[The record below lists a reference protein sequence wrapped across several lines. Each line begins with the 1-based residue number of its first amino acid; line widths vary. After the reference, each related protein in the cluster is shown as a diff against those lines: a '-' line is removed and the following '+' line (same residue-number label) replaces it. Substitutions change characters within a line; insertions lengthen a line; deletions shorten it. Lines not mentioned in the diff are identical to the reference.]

1 MSELNEQ
8 TAQMEDQET
17 STGTGED
24 KAEPEKAEPEKAETN
39 QAESSANKASEETGD
54 DQDAPEEE
62 KADGQPEGSEAP
74 EEKADS
80 VKTAE
85 QQKKEDDEKYMRL
98 MAEFQNYKKRVAK
111 EKQDIQSFANEK
123 IITELLEVL
132 DNFERSLEHSSDAD
146 ENYVK
151 GMEMIFQQL
160 FGFGH
165 GNGYPK
171 DRVVPEQRNKK
182 ILDGVK
188 KVTYRPLLDMLKD
201 VDQEFVKETISGKHF
216 AEYFYRDSK
225 DEAIKAYLK
234 ELH

>member
-24 KAEPEKAEPEKAETN
+24 KAEPEKAETN
-39 QAESSANKASEETGD
+39 QAESPANKASEETGD
-54 DQDAPEEE
+54 YQDAPEEE
-62 KADGQPEGSEAP
+62 KADGQPEGSEAH

-160 FGFGH
+160 KTAMEKAG
-165 GNGYPK
+165 
-171 DRVVPEQRNKK
+171 
-182 ILDGVK
+182 
-188 KVTYRPLLDMLKD
+188 LKEIQALGED
-201 VDQEFVKETISGKHF
+201 FDPAVHNAVMQEESDELESGKV
-216 AEYFYRDSK
+216 SK
-225 DEAIKAYLK
+225 VLQKGYKLNDKVIRAAMVAVAK
-234 ELH
+234 

>member
-24 KAEPEKAEPEKAETN
+24 KAEPEKAETKEAETP
-39 QAESSANKASEETGD
+39 ANKVSEETGD
-54 DQDAPEEE
+54 DQDAQDAPEGE

-160 FGFGH
+160 KTAMEKAG
-165 GNGYPK
+165 
-171 DRVVPEQRNKK
+171 
-182 ILDGVK
+182 
-188 KVTYRPLLDMLKD
+188 LKEIQALGED
-201 VDQEFVKETISGKHF
+201 FDPAVHNAVMQEESDELESGKV
-216 AEYFYRDSK
+216 SK
-225 DEAIKAYLK
+225 VLQKGYKLNDKVIRAAMVAVAK
-234 ELH
+234 

>member
-24 KAEPEKAEPEKAETN
+24 KAEPEKAETN
-39 QAESSANKASEETGD
+39 QAESPADKASEETGD

-160 FGFGH
+160 KTAMEKAG
-165 GNGYPK
+165 
-171 DRVVPEQRNKK
+171 
-182 ILDGVK
+182 
-188 KVTYRPLLDMLKD
+188 LKEIQALGED
-201 VDQEFVKETISGKHF
+201 FDPAVHNAVMQEESDELESGKV
-216 AEYFYRDSK
+216 SK
-225 DEAIKAYLK
+225 VLQKGYKLNDKVIRAAMVAVAK
-234 ELH
+234 

>member
-24 KAEPEKAEPEKAETN
+24 KAEPEKAETKET
-39 QAESSANKASEETGD
+39 ESPANKVSEETGD
-54 DQDAPEEE
+54 DQDAQDAPEGE

-160 FGFGH
+160 KTAMEKAG
-165 GNGYPK
+165 
-171 DRVVPEQRNKK
+171 
-182 ILDGVK
+182 
-188 KVTYRPLLDMLKD
+188 LKEIQALGED
-201 VDQEFVKETISGKHF
+201 FDPAVHNAVMQEESDELESGKV
-216 AEYFYRDSK
+216 SK
-225 DEAIKAYLK
+225 VLQKGYKLNDKVIRAAMVAVAK
-234 ELH
+234 

>member
-24 KAEPEKAEPEKAETN
+24 KAEPEKAETN
-39 QAESSANKASEETGD
+39 QAESSANKVSEETGD
-54 DQDAPEEE
+54 DQDAQDAPEGE
-62 KADGQPEGSEAP
+62 KADGQPESSETT

-160 FGFGH
+160 KTAMEKAG
-165 GNGYPK
+165 
-171 DRVVPEQRNKK
+171 
-182 ILDGVK
+182 
-188 KVTYRPLLDMLKD
+188 LKEIQALGED
-201 VDQEFVKETISGKHF
+201 FDPAVHNAVMQEESDELESGKV
-216 AEYFYRDSK
+216 SK
-225 DEAIKAYLK
+225 VLQKGYKLNDKVIRAAMVAVAK
-234 ELH
+234 

>member
-24 KAEPEKAEPEKAETN
+24 KAEPEKAETN
-39 QAESSANKASEETGD
+39 QAESPADKASEETGD

-62 KADGQPEGSEAP
+62 KTDGQPEGSEAP
-74 EEKADS
+74 EGKADS

-160 FGFGH
+160 KTAMEKAG
-165 GNGYPK
+165 
-171 DRVVPEQRNKK
+171 
-182 ILDGVK
+182 
-188 KVTYRPLLDMLKD
+188 LKEIQALGED
-201 VDQEFVKETISGKHF
+201 FDPAVHNAVMQEESDELESGKV
-216 AEYFYRDSK
+216 SK
-225 DEAIKAYLK
+225 VLQKGYKLNDKVIRAAMVAVAK
-234 ELH
+234 

>member
-24 KAEPEKAEPEKAETN
+24 KAEPEKAETN
-39 QAESSANKASEETGD
+39 QAESPADKASEETGD

-74 EEKADS
+74 EGKADS

-160 FGFGH
+160 KTAMEKAG
-165 GNGYPK
+165 
-171 DRVVPEQRNKK
+171 
-182 ILDGVK
+182 
-188 KVTYRPLLDMLKD
+188 LKEIQALGED
-201 VDQEFVKETISGKHF
+201 FDPAVHNALMQEESDELESGKV
-216 AEYFYRDSK
+216 SK
-225 DEAIKAYLK
+225 VLQKGYKLNDKVIRAAMVAVAK
-234 ELH
+234 

>member
-24 KAEPEKAEPEKAETN
+24 KAEPEKAETN
-39 QAESSANKASEETGD
+39 QAESPADKASEETGD

-132 DNFERSLEHSSDAD
+132 DNFERSLEHSGDAD

-160 FGFGH
+160 KTAMEKAG
-165 GNGYPK
+165 
-171 DRVVPEQRNKK
+171 
-182 ILDGVK
+182 
-188 KVTYRPLLDMLKD
+188 LKEIQALGED
-201 VDQEFVKETISGKHF
+201 FDPAVHNAVMQEESDELESGKV
-216 AEYFYRDSK
+216 SK
-225 DEAIKAYLK
+225 VLQKGYKLNDKVIRAAMVAVAK
-234 ELH
+234 

>member
-24 KAEPEKAEPEKAETN
+24 KAEPEKAETN
-39 QAESSANKASEETGD
+39 QAESPANKASEETGD

-62 KADGQPEGSEAP
+62 KTDGQPEGSEAP
-74 EEKADS
+74 EGKADS

-160 FGFGH
+160 KTAMEKAG
-165 GNGYPK
+165 
-171 DRVVPEQRNKK
+171 
-182 ILDGVK
+182 
-188 KVTYRPLLDMLKD
+188 LKEIQALGED
-201 VDQEFVKETISGKHF
+201 FDPAVHNAVMQEESDELESGKV
-216 AEYFYRDSK
+216 SK
-225 DEAIKAYLK
+225 VLQKGYKLNDKVIRAAMVAVAK
-234 ELH
+234 

>member
-24 KAEPEKAEPEKAETN
+24 KAEPEKAETN

-54 DQDAPEEE
+54 DQDAQDAPEGE
-62 KADGQPEGSEAP
+62 KADGQPESSETP

-132 DNFERSLEHSSDAD
+132 DNFERSLEHSGDAD

-160 FGFGH
+160 KTAMEKAG
-165 GNGYPK
+165 
-171 DRVVPEQRNKK
+171 
-182 ILDGVK
+182 
-188 KVTYRPLLDMLKD
+188 LKEIQALGED
-201 VDQEFVKETISGKHF
+201 FDPAVHNAVMQEESDELESGKV
-216 AEYFYRDSK
+216 SK
-225 DEAIKAYLK
+225 VLQKGYKLNDKVIRAAMVAVAK
-234 ELH
+234 

>member
-24 KAEPEKAEPEKAETN
+24 KAEPEKTETN

-62 KADGQPEGSEAP
+62 KADSQPEGSEAP

-160 FGFGH
+160 KTAMEKAG
-165 GNGYPK
+165 
-171 DRVVPEQRNKK
+171 
-182 ILDGVK
+182 
-188 KVTYRPLLDMLKD
+188 LKEIQALGED
-201 VDQEFVKETISGKHF
+201 FDPAVHNAVMQEESDELESGKV
-216 AEYFYRDSK
+216 SK
-225 DEAIKAYLK
+225 VLQKGYKLNDKVIRAAMVAVAK
-234 ELH
+234 

>member
-24 KAEPEKAEPEKAETN
+24 KAEPEKAETN
-39 QAESSANKASEETGD
+39 QAESPADKASEETGD

-62 KADGQPEGSEAP
+62 KTDGQPEGSEAP

-132 DNFERSLEHSSDAD
+132 DNFERSLEHSGDAD

-160 FGFGH
+160 KTAMEKAG
-165 GNGYPK
+165 
-171 DRVVPEQRNKK
+171 
-182 ILDGVK
+182 
-188 KVTYRPLLDMLKD
+188 LKEIQALGED
-201 VDQEFVKETISGKHF
+201 FDPAVHNAVMQEESDELESGKV
-216 AEYFYRDSK
+216 SK
-225 DEAIKAYLK
+225 VLQKGYKLNDKVIRAAMVAVAK
-234 ELH
+234 

>member
-24 KAEPEKAEPEKAETN
+24 KAEPEKAETN
-39 QAESSANKASEETGD
+39 QAESPANKASEETGD
-54 DQDAPEEE
+54 DQDAPEEEKADGQPEGSEAPEE

-132 DNFERSLEHSSDAD
+132 DNFERSLEHSGDAD

-160 FGFGH
+160 KTAMEKAG
-165 GNGYPK
+165 
-171 DRVVPEQRNKK
+171 
-182 ILDGVK
+182 
-188 KVTYRPLLDMLKD
+188 LKEIQALGED
-201 VDQEFVKETISGKHF
+201 FDPAVHNAVMQEESDELESGKV
-216 AEYFYRDSK
+216 SK
-225 DEAIKAYLK
+225 VLQKGYKLNDKVIRAAMVAVAK
-234 ELH
+234 

>member
-24 KAEPEKAEPEKAETN
+24 KAEPEKAETN
-39 QAESSANKASEETGD
+39 QAESPADKASEETGD

-132 DNFERSLEHSSDAD
+132 DNFERSLEHSGDAD

-160 FGFGH
+160 
-165 GNGYPK
+165 K
-171 DRVVPEQRNKK
+171 TAMEKAV
-182 ILDGVK
+182 
-188 KVTYRPLLDMLKD
+188 LKEIQALGED
-201 VDQEFVKETISGKHF
+201 FEPAVHNAVMQEESDELESGKV
-216 AEYFYRDSK
+216 SK
-225 DEAIKAYLK
+225 GLQKGYKLNDKVIRAAMVAVAK
-234 ELH
+234 

>member
-1 MSELNEQ
+1 
-8 TAQMEDQET
+8 MEDQET

-24 KAEPEKAEPEKAETN
+24 KAEPEKAETN
-39 QAESSANKASEETGD
+39 QAESPANKASEETGD

-62 KADGQPEGSEAP
+62 KTDGQPEGSEAP

-132 DNFERSLEHSSDAD
+132 DNFERSLEHSGDAD

-160 FGFGH
+160 KTAMEKAG
-165 GNGYPK
+165 
-171 DRVVPEQRNKK
+171 
-182 ILDGVK
+182 
-188 KVTYRPLLDMLKD
+188 LKEIQALGED
-201 VDQEFVKETISGKHF
+201 FDPAVHNAVMQEESDELESGKV
-216 AEYFYRDSK
+216 SK
-225 DEAIKAYLK
+225 VLQKGYKLNDKVIRAAMVAVAK
-234 ELH
+234 

>member
-24 KAEPEKAEPEKAETN
+24 KAEPEKAETKET
-39 QAESSANKASEETGD
+39 ESPANKVSEETGD
-54 DQDAPEEE
+54 DQDAQDASEGE
-62 KADGQPEGSEAP
+62 KADGQPESSETT

-160 FGFGH
+160 KTAMEKAG
-165 GNGYPK
+165 
-171 DRVVPEQRNKK
+171 
-182 ILDGVK
+182 
-188 KVTYRPLLDMLKD
+188 LKEIQALGED
-201 VDQEFVKETISGKHF
+201 FDPAVHNAVMQEESDELESGKV
-216 AEYFYRDSK
+216 SK
-225 DEAIKAYLK
+225 VLQKGYKLNDKVIRAAMVAVAK
-234 ELH
+234 

>member
-24 KAEPEKAEPEKAETN
+24 KAEPEKAETKET
-39 QAESSANKASEETGD
+39 ESPANKVSEETGD
-54 DQDAPEEE
+54 DQDAQDAPEGE

-132 DNFERSLEHSSDAD
+132 DNFERSLEHSGDAD

-160 FGFGH
+160 KTAMEKAG
-165 GNGYPK
+165 
-171 DRVVPEQRNKK
+171 
-182 ILDGVK
+182 
-188 KVTYRPLLDMLKD
+188 LKEIQALGED
-201 VDQEFVKETISGKHF
+201 FDPAVHNAVMQEESDELESGKV
-216 AEYFYRDSK
+216 SK
-225 DEAIKAYLK
+225 VLQKGYKLNDKVIRAAMVAVAK
-234 ELH
+234 

>member
-1 MSELNEQ
+1 
-8 TAQMEDQET
+8 MEDQET

-24 KAEPEKAEPEKAETN
+24 KAEPEKAETN

-54 DQDAPEEE
+54 DQDAQDAPEEE

-160 FGFGH
+160 KTAMEKAG
-165 GNGYPK
+165 
-171 DRVVPEQRNKK
+171 
-182 ILDGVK
+182 
-188 KVTYRPLLDMLKD
+188 LKEIQALGED
-201 VDQEFVKETISGKHF
+201 FDPAVHNAVMQEESDELESGKV
-216 AEYFYRDSK
+216 SK
-225 DEAIKAYLK
+225 VLQKGYKLNDKVIRAAMVAVAK
-234 ELH
+234 

>member
-24 KAEPEKAEPEKAETN
+24 KAEPEKAEPEKAETKE
-39 QAESSANKASEETGD
+39 AESPANKVSEETGD
-54 DQDAPEEE
+54 AQDAQDAPEGE

-160 FGFGH
+160 KTAMEKAG
-165 GNGYPK
+165 
-171 DRVVPEQRNKK
+171 
-182 ILDGVK
+182 
-188 KVTYRPLLDMLKD
+188 LKEIQALGED
-201 VDQEFVKETISGKHF
+201 FDPAVHNAVMQEESDELESGKV
-216 AEYFYRDSK
+216 SK
-225 DEAIKAYLK
+225 VLQKGYKLNDKVIRAAMVAVAK
-234 ELH
+234 

>member
-24 KAEPEKAEPEKAETN
+24 KAEPEKAETN
-39 QAESSANKASEETGD
+39 QAESPANKVSEETGD
-54 DQDAPEEE
+54 DQDAQDAPEGE
-62 KADGQPEGSEAP
+62 KADSQPEGSEAP

-160 FGFGH
+160 KTAMEKAG
-165 GNGYPK
+165 
-171 DRVVPEQRNKK
+171 
-182 ILDGVK
+182 
-188 KVTYRPLLDMLKD
+188 LKEIQALGED
-201 VDQEFVKETISGKHF
+201 FDPAVHNAVMQEESDELESGKV
-216 AEYFYRDSK
+216 SK
-225 DEAIKAYLK
+225 VLQKGYKLNDKVIRAAMVAVAK
-234 ELH
+234 